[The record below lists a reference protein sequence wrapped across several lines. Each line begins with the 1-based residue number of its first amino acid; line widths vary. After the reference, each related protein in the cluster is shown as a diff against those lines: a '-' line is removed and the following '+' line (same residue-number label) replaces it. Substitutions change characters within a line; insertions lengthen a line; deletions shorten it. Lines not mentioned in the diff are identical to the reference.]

1 MNKHILD
8 AYDVVVIGGGAAGL
22 NGALMLGR
30 SRRSVLV
37 IDSGAPRNAPAAGV
51 HGFLTR
57 DGIPPAD
64 LVALGRDEVRN
75 YGGHLIDAEVASV
88 SGNSAIGFVVTD
100 TGGREVRARRLLVT
114 TGLIDE
120 LPSIPG
126 LREHWGTDV
135 LHCPYCHGWEAR
147 DKAIG
152 ILATSGW
159 AVHQAQMFRQLSD
172 NVTLFLND
180 AFRPSAEEST
190 QLAARGIAV
199 VPGEVVALESAGGRL
214 AGVRLADGTVVAREA
229 VTVMPRFVARARF
242 LDTLGLDTVP
252 HPMGVGEHIP
262 ADENGLTM
270 VPGVWVAGNVT
281 NLMAQVGAAAAAGAL
296 AGAQINGDLI
306 LEEVRVSVEAT
317 PVS

>member
-1 MNKHILD
+1 MNEHILD

-30 SRRSVLV
+30 SRRTVLV

-57 DGIPPAD
+57 DGIPPAE
-64 LVALGRDEVRN
+64 LVALGSDEVRN
-75 YGGHLIDAEVASV
+75 YGGHLIDAEVVSV
-88 SGNSAIGFVVTD
+88 SGNSATGFVVTATD
-100 TGGREVRARRLLVT
+100 GLEVRASRLLVT

-120 LPSIPG
+120 LPSTAG

-172 NVTLFLND
+172 DVVLFLNE
-180 AFRPSAEEST
+180 AFRPSADESA
-190 QLAARGIAV
+190 QLAARGIQV
-199 VPGEVVALESAGGRL
+199 VPGEVVALESADGRL
-214 AGVRLADGTVVAREA
+214 AGVRLADGTVVARQA
-229 VTVMPRFVARARF
+229 VTVMPRFVARAGF

-252 HPMGVGEHIP
+252 HPMGVGEYIP

-306 LEEVRVSVEAT
+306 LEEVRMAVEAA